1 MIRLI
6 VFLALAAGFVW
17 FGSSVHLGKRTLFG
31 HVRAIWATEQVQDLK
46 HGVEEKA
53 APAVDRVKRGV
64 KAGIEAASGRDG
76 SGAGTAGTSS
86 GSGFVGAGSGS
97 AGMGSGSALVER
109 P

>member
-1 MIRLI
+1 MIRLL

-17 FGSSVHLGKRTLFG
+17 FGSSVPLGKHTLFG

-64 KAGIEAASGRDG
+64 KAGIHAATGDDDG
-76 SGAGTAGTSS
+76 SAGS
-86 GSGFVGAGSGS
+86 AGSGS
-97 AGMGSGSALVER
+97 AVGSGSAAGSGSAIVER

>member
-1 MIRLI
+1 MIRLL

-17 FGSSVHLGKRTLFG
+17 FGSSVNLGKRTLFG

-64 KAGIEAASGRDG
+64 KAGIHAATGDDG
-76 SGAGTAGTSS
+76 SA
-86 GSGFVGAGSGS
+86 AGSGS
-97 AGMGSGSALVER
+97 AVGSGSGSALAER